1 MDERVAMT
9 RKGYEDLKAK
19 LDKLKNVERPRLV
32 QAIGDAREMGD
43 LSENAE
49 FDAAREEMWRVEGT
63 ITELEDK
70 LARATIVDADAAPA
84 DEVVVGRIATVK
96 NITLGGEDEF
106 WVVGDGEARPDVMAV
121 TPGSPI
127 GQALIGKKIGQTVEA
142 QAPRGVMKLQILRVR
157 PIE

>member
-19 LDKLKNVERPRLV
+19 LERLKTVERPRIV

-49 FDAAREEMWRVEGT
+49 FDAAREEMWRVEAQ
-63 ITELEDK
+63 ITEMEDR
-70 LARATIVDADAAPA
+70 LARASVVEADAAPA

-96 NITLGGEDEF
+96 NVTLGGEDEF
-106 WVVGDGEARPDVMAV
+106 WIVGDGEARPDVTAV

-127 GQALIGKKIGQTVEA
+127 GQALIGHKIGDTVEA
-142 QAPRGVMKLQILRVR
+142 QAPRGVMKLKIVGVR